1 MGARL
6 SSPVSNLKNHYGV
19 VVIGS
24 GYGGSIAASRMART
38 GQTVC
43 LLERGKEFQPG
54 EYPDTEVEALA
65 EIQVNTPEANLGAKT
80 GLYRFHVNQ
89 DIDVL
94 VGCGLGGTSLIN
106 ANVSIRPEER
116 VFQDPHWPRE
126 LREDTTLL
134 EAGYRHAQEMLKP
147 TPYPATSPVLAK
159 LVAQQTSAAGMGATF
174 TELNINVTF
183 QEGTNHVGV
192 HQNACTSCG
201 DCVTGCNYG
210 AKNTTLMNYLPD
222 AHNHGAEIYTEADV
236 RRIERENGRW
246 VVRFEWLNPG
256 REVFPETDLFV
267 TADIV
272 VLAAGTLGSTEI
284 LLRSKDAG
292 LPVSN
297 VLGQRFTGNGD
308 VLGFSYNADEAI
320 HGVGFGNAHPG
331 DHAPVGPC
339 ITSMVDLREQPNV
352 NDGMIIEDGSIPGAL
367 AHLLPGALSAAAADI
382 GQSQPAGL
390 VKQIERKERE
400 AESLVEGPYHGAVD
414 HTQVYLVM
422 THDDSN
428 GRMTLESDRVRVNW
442 PGVGAQPIFQRVNER
457 LKQASDALGGIYVH
471 NPVWTPWLRNNLVTV
486 HPLGGAVMADSAE
499 SGVVNHKG
507 QVFSGTTGTAVHD
520 GLYVADGAVIPLA
533 LGVNPL
539 LTISAVAE
547 RTCALIA
554 QDHGWTIDYTLP
566 SIPKVAP
573 AVAVGVEFTETMKGF
588 MSRGETADCQ
598 KGFDAGEQQ
607 GSNLEFTLTIA
618 SSDVRRMMNDA
629 NHEAE
634 MAGTVIAPKLSSQPM
649 TISAGKFNLFTVDPT
664 DPATFNMKYRMMLNS
679 VEKRTLYFEGFKV
692 VRKNRSTTL
701 WDDTSTLY
709 ITIYDGAD
717 DTAPVIGK
725 GILHIQPEDF
735 AKQLTTMR
743 AIGAP
748 NEIEGTKVVVD
759 FGRFFAGSLWD
770 IYGPQVLR
778 ALTAKALADAAQI

>member
-1 MGARL
+1 M
-6 SSPVSNLKNHYGV
+6 KNHYGV

-24 GYGGSIAASRMART
+24 GYGGGIAASRMARA

-43 LLERGKEFQPG
+43 LLERGKELQPG

-80 GLYRFHVNQ
+80 GLYRFHANQ

-116 VFQDPHWPRE
+116 VFQDDRWPRE
-126 LREDTTLL
+126 LRGHPEVLGD
-134 EAGYRHAQEMLKP
+134 GYRHAEEMLKP
-147 TPYPATSPVLAK
+147 TPYPTTSPVLAK
-159 LVAQQTSAAGMGATF
+159 MVAQQTSAAGMGATF
-174 TELNINVTF
+174 NVLNINVTF
-183 QEGTNHVGV
+183 QDGTNHVGV
-192 HQNACTSCG
+192 HQNACTLCG
-201 DCVTGCNYG
+201 DCVTGCNFG

-222 AHNHGAEIYTEADV
+222 AHNHGAEIYTEANV
-236 RRIERENGRW
+236 RFIERKDGRW
-246 VVRFEWLNPG
+246 LVHFEWLTEG
-256 REVFPETDLFV
+256 REAFPEADMFV

-284 LLRSKDAG
+284 LLRSKAAG

-297 VLGQRFTGNGD
+297 ALGQRFTGNGD

-320 HGVGFGNAHPG
+320 HGVGCGNAHPG

-339 ITSMVDLREQPNV
+339 ITSVIDLRNQPNL
-352 NDGMIIEDGSIPGAL
+352 NDGMVIEEGSIPGAL
-367 AHLLPGALSAAAADI
+367 AHFLPGALSATAADI
-382 GQSQPAGL
+382 GQSQPVGL
-390 VKQIERKERE
+390 VKQLQRRERE
-400 AESLVEGPYHGAVD
+400 AESLVAGSYRGAVD

-428 GRMTLESDRVRVNW
+428 GRMTLEGDRVRVKW
-442 PGVGAQPIFQRVNER
+442 PGVGTQPIFQRVNER

-471 NPVWTPWLRNNLVTV
+471 NPVWTKWLRNNLVTV

-507 QVFSGTTGTAVHD
+507 QVFSGTAGTGVHD

-554 QDHGWTIDYTLP
+554 QDRGWTIDYTLP
-566 SIPKVAP
+566 SVPKAVP
-573 AVAVGVEFTETMKGF
+573 AAAVGVEFTETMKGF
-588 MSRGETADCQ
+588 MSLAETADYQ

-618 SSDVRRMMNDA
+618 SSDVRRIINDA
-629 NHEAE
+629 NHEAD
-634 MAGTVIAPKLSSQPM
+634 MAGTVSAPKLSSQPM
-649 TISAGKFNLFTVDPT
+649 TISSGKFNLFTVDPT
-664 DPATFNMKYRMMLNS
+664 QPDTFNMKYRMTLNS
-679 VEKRTLYFEGFKV
+679 VEGRALYFEGFKV

-717 DTAPVIGK
+717 NMTPVMGK

-743 AIGAP
+743 AINAA
-748 NEIEGTKVVVD
+748 NEVEGTRVVLD
-759 FGRFFAGSLWD
+759 FGRFFAGSLWE

-778 ALTAKALADAAQI
+778 ALTAKAPV